1 MARVDILVPAVL
13 RQLCNDTGFSELLFI
28 GLGKFS
34 SDSGLSRFLFV
45 CFCVVLTL
53 KGFTD
58 LYCHPSL
65 IFFEE

>member
-1 MARVDILVPAVL
+1 MTLDSRS
-13 RQLCNDTGFSELLFI
+13 CFFI

-34 SDSGLSRFLFV
+34 SASGLSRFLFV

-58 LYCHPSL
+58 LYAILP
-65 IFFEE
+65 